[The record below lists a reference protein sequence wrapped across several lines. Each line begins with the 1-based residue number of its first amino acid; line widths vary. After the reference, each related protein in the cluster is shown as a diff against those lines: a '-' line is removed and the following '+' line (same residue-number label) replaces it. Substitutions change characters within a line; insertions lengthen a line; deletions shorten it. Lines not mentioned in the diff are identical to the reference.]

1 MPNERTKIS
10 RRNKYYLPEHRR
22 ADLIHYCR
30 QYDDWKKELRRLQED
45 RTRTRAVDYKRTRSS
60 GTGNNPTEA
69 AAFAINR
76 IQRRIEMV
84 DEAARE
90 TDPDLAKYIIMSVA
104 KRVTFQTLRSK
115 HDIPVSKNTFTRLR
129 HEFFWRL
136 DKKKE

>member
-1 MPNERTKIS
+1 M
-10 RRNKYYLPEHRR
+10 PEHRR
-22 ADLIHYCR
+22 AELIHYCR

-45 RTRTRAVDYKRTRSS
+45 RAGTRAVDYKRTRGS
-60 GTGNNPTEA
+60 GANNPTEA

-76 IQRRIEMV
+76 IRRRIEMV